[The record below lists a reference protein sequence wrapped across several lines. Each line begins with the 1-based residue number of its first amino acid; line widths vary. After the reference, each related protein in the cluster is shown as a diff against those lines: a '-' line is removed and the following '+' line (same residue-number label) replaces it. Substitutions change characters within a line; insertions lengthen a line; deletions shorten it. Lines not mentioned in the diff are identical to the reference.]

1 MFCYIYIDYH
11 IGISY
16 ITNETEIFP
25 MIEVSYV
32 IGDNNMDQRKCRN
45 GRCLSSHYRMA
56 EKLFFDNHYLDHIL
70 SAAACEIISAKN
82 LFII

>member
-1 MFCYIYIDYH
+1 MY
-11 IGISY
+11 
-16 ITNETEIFP
+16 
-25 MIEVSYV
+25 
-32 IGDNNMDQRKCRN
+32 QRKCRN
-45 GRCLSSHYRMA
+45 GKRLSSHYRMA